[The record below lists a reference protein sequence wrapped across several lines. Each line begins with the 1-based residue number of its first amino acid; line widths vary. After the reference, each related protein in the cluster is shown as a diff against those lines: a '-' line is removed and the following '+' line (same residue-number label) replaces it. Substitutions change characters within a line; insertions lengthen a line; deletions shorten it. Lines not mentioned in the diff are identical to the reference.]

1 MIVLSA
7 TLPIKYRQSGPE
19 KIAQSLM
26 HSHFA
31 TVCSRIT
38 GLKNCTKFNTWRST
52 VEEHRFFPGE
62 LSCTALDLQLT
73 SDHLCG

>member
-1 MIVLSA
+1 MILPSA

-38 GLKNCTKFNTWRST
+38 GLKPKCSEKIT
-52 VEEHRFFPGE
+52 VQQPMQNVISLLHI
-62 LSCTALDLQLT
+62 L
-73 SDHLCG
+73 